1 MRWIGAGDD
10 DVADDDDVDVDVAA
24 DADADVGKN
33 TLGPRCS
40 SHLT

>member
-1 MRWIGAGDD
+1 MRWIGASDD